1 MTDLIPAG
9 RRPIFSLILFFTLA
23 FAITWLAWG
32 SAALISPD
40 AARLDLMI
48 LGGLGPLAAAV
59 IASAVESG
67 RGGVV
72 ALFRRLA
79 VRLSWRVMALLLL
92 AIAALRLA
100 PLLLVLT
107 GQPLVPLG
115 MDALAA
121 LPVTFLF
128 VALVGGGL
136 DEEAGW
142 RGFAQPRL
150 QKLVPPLP
158 ASVLIGLVW
167 SLWHL
172 PLWFLPGSVHG
183 QLSLPVYVLSTTA
196 LSVLLAYAFNVP
208 GGSLLAVVLVH
219 AASNT
224 ADNLRY
230 ALAGVQTDASPM
242 LPLQLAL
249 GLTMVTAAVV
259 LIAATRGRLG
269 LR

>member
-1 MTDLIPAG
+1 
-9 RRPIFSLILFFTLA
+9 
-23 FAITWLAWG
+23 
-32 SAALISPD
+32 
-40 AARLDLMI
+40 
-48 LGGLGPLAAAV
+48 V
-59 IASAVESG
+59 
-67 RGGVV
+67 
-72 ALFRRLA
+72 
-79 VRLSWRVMALLLL
+79 
-92 AIAALRLA
+92 
-100 PLLLVLT
+100 
-107 GQPLVPLG
+107 
-115 MDALAA
+115 A

-150 QKLVPPLP
+150 QMLLPPLP
-158 ASVLIGLVW
+158 ASVIIGLIW

-196 LSVLLAYAFNVP
+196 LSVLLAYAFNVT

-249 GLTMVTAAVV
+249 GLTMAAAAVV
-259 LIAATRGRLG
+259 LIAATRRRLG